1 MDQLGALLAE
11 GLENRTQSAEICS
24 AGKCVQPENLFPPF
38 FKLSHS
44 NHTVVYK
51 APKTTSILP
60 FSSFTSCFTLL
71 HYKHVTP
78 VFPLQLFIQ
87 NNKIQS

>member
-38 FKLSHS
+38 LLLSHS

-51 APKTTSILP
+51 AP
-60 FSSFTSCFTLL
+60 
-71 HYKHVTP
+71 
-78 VFPLQLFIQ
+78 
-87 NNKIQS
+87 